1 MPTTKEDIEKARLET
16 RKRWISE
23 KVTEMIGFV
32 NKYAKWN
39 TDDKD
44 YVSVWQT
51 WKVPKKYANAR
62 DEIYGEMKQHFPDST
77 VIVTIETKQ
86 YLLWC
91 WPYYELMIKVSW
103 A

>member
-44 YVSVWQT
+44 YTNVRMAWYI
-51 WKVPKKYANAR
+51 PKKYLNTR
-62 DEIYGEMKQHFPDST
+62 DEIYGEMKLNFPDST

-91 WPYYELMIKVSW
+91 WPYHELMIKVNWS
-103 A
+103 